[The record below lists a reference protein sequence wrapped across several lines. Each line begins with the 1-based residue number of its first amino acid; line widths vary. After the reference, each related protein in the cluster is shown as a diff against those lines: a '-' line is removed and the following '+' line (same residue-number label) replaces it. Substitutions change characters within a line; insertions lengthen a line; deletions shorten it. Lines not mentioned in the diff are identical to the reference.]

1 MFTKQNVVTLDLEGV
16 LAPEIWIAV
25 SQKTG
30 IEDLRLTTRDIA
42 DYDELM
48 QGRLKI
54 LERENLKLSDIQK
67 VIAELGLLD
76 GAKAFLDQLR
86 NETQVI
92 ILSDTFQEFAH
103 PIMKALDFPTIFCHN
118 LVVENDKI
126 ISYRLR
132 MKDQKT
138 EVVKALQG
146 LQYKVFAGGDSFNDS
161 GMLLAADK
169 GVLFRAPQAM
179 KDAFPDLSS
188 TTKYAELLEEFHRFQ
203 DAL

>member
-25 SQKTG
+25 AQKTG
-30 IEDLRLTTRDIA
+30 IEDLRLTTRDVA

-76 GAKAFLDQLR
+76 GAKDFLDQLR
-86 NETQVI
+86 DETQVI

-103 PIMKALDFPTIFCHN
+103 PIMKALAFPTIFCHN
-118 LVVENDKI
+118 LVIENDKI

-138 EVVKALQG
+138 RVVKALQD

-169 GVLFRAPQAM
+169 GVLFRAPQTM
-179 KDAFPDLSS
+179 RDAFPDLSS
-188 TTKYAELLEEFHRFQ
+188 TTEYAELLEEFHRFQ

>member
-42 DYDELM
+42 DYDQLM

-76 GAKAFLDQLR
+76 GAKEFLDQLR

-103 PIMKALDFPTIFCHN
+103 PIMKALGFPTIFCHN

-138 EVVKALQG
+138 CVVKALQD

-169 GVLFRAPQAM
+169 GVLFRAPQTM

>member
-118 LVVENDKI
+118 LVIENDKI